1 METNAN
7 NLMLTR
13 TPGGGYVN
21 QSWTSLRTSGN
32 APYDTE
38 HGHFSPK
45 VKQLQGFTLIEL
57 MAVIVVLIV
66 MLTAAVPEYQ
76 SLSLND

>member
-1 METNAN
+1 MV
-7 NLMLTR
+7 TR
-13 TPGGGYVN
+13 PPSVGYVN
-21 QSWTSLRTSGN
+21 QGWTSLRTSGN
-32 APYDTE
+32 AIYDKKN
-38 HGHFSPK
+38 GLFSPK
-45 VKQLQGFTLIEL
+45 VGLQQGFTLIEL